1 MNLSIEY
8 RSEKGELSIFTFKLV
23 SSVHSKTELGGYK
36 DLYRNVH
43 FRNAYSQTDQPV
55 KRLNIQKMNRDT
67 QIFDVETKSVNPL
80 RELGTQTLNP
90 QLFIESRNCK
100 EVKPMKY
107 FNSDLWVQRQTEATL
122 FIQKIIR
129 GFLAR
134 KRMKNIKSLTK
145 AINAERN
152 ILINNNL
159 SKIETLRIQE
169 IDKRANPRVN

>member
-1 MNLSIEY
+1 MNFSIEY
-8 RSEKGELSIFTFKLV
+8 RSAKGELSLYTFKLV
-23 SSVHSKTELGGYK
+23 SSVHNKTDLGGYK

-43 FRNAYSQTDQPV
+43 FRNAYSQTDQAL
-55 KRLNIQKMNRDT
+55 KRVHVQKMNRDT
-67 QIFDVETKSVNPL
+67 QIFNVETKSVNPL

-100 EVKPMKY
+100 EMKPMKY
-107 FNSDLWVQRQTEATL
+107 FNSDLWMQRQTEATL

-145 AINAERN
+145 AIKAERN
-152 ILINNNL
+152 LLININL
-159 SKIETLRIQE
+159 KEIEALRMQE